1 MSPEVVEAL
10 RAEAALNERQRTEAA
25 LGDFQAQ
32 LESEKIRQALEV
44 AEEKARLESEGRR
57 QALELEATRKELL
70 ALREARE
77 RDREAALNVQKHY
90 ASQLREKRAATTQS
104 NPRDEVP
111 VTPQV
116 PAQAAQT
123 TADGHFAAQ
132 LQTTLRNLQ
141 QAKVKN
147 DAASRSRSATQ
158 VKTEQSSEKRGPP
171 GRTPPGGSDPP
182 KKDAGK
188 SGSSRGNSARKISK
202 RGNESHDSDPDSDS
216 DKKDDESSDDSDSS
230 FFEESVP
237 NAMTSKTSQ
246 AGTTVFTYKPYV
258 NASALE
264 DFNEKASLSTRIR
277 WLEKFQSMAVQGG
290 WSDKMCIY

>member
-1 MSPEVVEAL
+1 MAASMARVEQNIAQVQKQSARVEKETVLPWISPNLASFAPMSPEVAEAL
-10 RAEAALNERQRTEAA
+10 RAEGAQNERQRVEET
-25 LGDFQAQ
+25 LGDFQTQ
-32 LESEKIRQALEV
+32 LEAEKNRQALEV

-57 QALELEATRKELL
+57 QALELEATRKQLL
-70 ALREARE
+70 ALRETRE
-77 RDREAALNVQKHY
+77 RDREAALNVQKYY

-111 VTPQV
+111 MTPQV

-132 LQTTLRNLQ
+132 LQATLRNLQ
-141 QAKVKN
+141 RAKVKN

-188 SGSSRGNSARKISK
+188 SGSSRR
-202 RGNESHDSDPDSDS
+202 DS
-216 DKKDDESSDDSDSS
+216 DKRGDESSDDSDSS

-246 AGTTVFTYKPYV
+246 AGTTVFKYKPYV

-264 DFNEKASLSTRIR
+264 DFNE
-277 WLEKFQSMAVQGG
+277 
-290 WSDKMCIY
+290 